1 MFPGYW
7 RNEEATKNALRGGW
21 LHTGDLGA
29 LDEQGLLAYVDRM
42 GEMINSGGL
51 KISPAELE
59 TVIAQVPGVTE
70 VAVIPVP
77 DDKFGETPA
86 AVVHADGGLDPS
98 DLVAFCGA
106 RLADYK
112 VPRYVITHDGP
123 LPRMASGKIAKRD
136 LRAVYADAPDRFPK
150 VR

>member
-1 MFPGYW
+1 
-7 RNEEATKNALRGGW
+7 
-21 LHTGDLGA
+21 
-29 LDEQGLLAYVDRM
+29 M

-59 TVIAQVPGVTE
+59 TVIAQVPGVIE
-70 VAVIPVP
+70 VAVVPVP
-77 DDKFGETPA
+77 DAKFGETSA
-86 AVVHADGGLDPS
+86 AVVHVDGDLAPA
-98 DLVAFCGA
+98 DLVAYCNE

-112 VPRYVITHDGP
+112 VPRYVVTHDGP

-136 LRAVYADAPDRFPK
+136 LRAVCADAPERFPK